1 MSELKKIP
9 ANTAAEICVKYEQA
23 AEIMPLLSEGMSPVA
38 FLDKLVEEDRLQE
51 ASRFLAHALPKREAV
66 WWACLCAREALPDGG
81 DETAESLLALA
92 ESWVRKPTDENRR
105 AAMAAAEAA
114 GFDSPASWAAVA
126 AFWSGESLAPEDMPP
141 VAPSDELTG
150 TAVAAATML
159 AAFAGDPATS
169 PDRFRL
175 FLKNGMDV
183 AQGGSGR
190 AGDPMA

>member
-1 MSELKKIP
+1 MSELKKIQ
-9 ANTAAEICVKYEQA
+9 ANTAAEVCVKYEQS
-23 AEIMPLLSEGMSPVA
+23 AEILPFLSEGMSPVA
-38 FLDKLVEEDRLQE
+38 FLDKLVEEDRLKE

-66 WWACLCAREALPDGG
+66 WWACLCAREALSDSG
-81 DETAESLLALA
+81 DDAAENLLTLS

-114 GFDSPASWAAVA
+114 GFDSPASWAAIA
-126 AFWSGESLAPEDMPP
+126 AFWSGDSLAPTDMPP

-159 AAFAGDPATS
+159 AAFAGGPAAST
-169 PDRFRL
+169 DKFRQ

-190 AGDPMA
+190 SGDPLA